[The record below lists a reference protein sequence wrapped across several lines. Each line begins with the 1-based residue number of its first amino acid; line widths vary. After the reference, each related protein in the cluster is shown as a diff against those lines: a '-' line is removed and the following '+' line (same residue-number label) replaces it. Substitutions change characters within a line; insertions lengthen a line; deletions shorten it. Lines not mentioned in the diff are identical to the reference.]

1 MGMSRGE
8 TKGDGD
14 PHTLESLQ
22 KQVDG
27 SYIETIRLG
36 AGIVLITDEEGKL
49 NGSKPN
55 FDIIDDVKIGRCF
68 LYWWRNIL
76 KVMGQVS

>member
-49 NGSKPN
+49 NGSKPMTTSLMMLSWAMLSLL
-55 FDIIDDVKIGRCF
+55 VEE
-68 LYWWRNIL
+68 YT
-76 KVMGQVS
+76 

>member
-1 MGMSRGE
+1 M
-8 TKGDGD
+8 
-14 PHTLESLQ
+14 ESLQ

-49 NGSKPN
+49 NGSKPMTSLMMLSWAMLSLL
-55 FDIIDDVKIGRCF
+55 VEE
-68 LYWWRNIL
+68 YT
-76 KVMGQVS
+76 